1 MYYVDCTLFMFGSEK
16 LHDDSYVLHLILEIL
31 VLKVNPE
38 NPEIMKFITCI
49 FLGMRTDVF
58 ISS

>member
-1 MYYVDCTLFMFGSEK
+1 MFGSEK

-58 ISS
+58 FSS